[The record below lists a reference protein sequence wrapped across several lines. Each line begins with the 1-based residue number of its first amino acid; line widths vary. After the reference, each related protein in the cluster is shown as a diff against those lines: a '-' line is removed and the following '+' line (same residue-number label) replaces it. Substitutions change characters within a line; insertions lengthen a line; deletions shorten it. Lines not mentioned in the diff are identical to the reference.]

1 MGLVLKGLGHSYCD
15 QSRLKVVT
23 RHFGKH
29 LELFFCFSFQEAA
42 MTSCED
48 CRMNL
53 HSTRA
58 CFPQNVFS
66 KKTIHYCYQFFAMT
80 LCQLVFEAAYWS
92 IPSRK
97 DLKKDCGYCL
107 IATSE
112 PFKHS
117 RLSSNSLCLNLL
129 SLSHLHS
136 YENVLL
142 LVHLNKHFQILL
154 TPLQITILDS
164 NVTAAVAQSNSV
176 SLPFQDYLTSI
187 LWGFYLAL

>member
-58 CFPQNVFS
+58 CFLQNVFS
-66 KKTIHYCYQFFAMT
+66 KRTIHCCYQFFALT
-80 LCQLVFEAAYWS
+80 LCQLVFEAAYWN
-92 IPSRK
+92 IPSRT

-107 IATSE
+107 IATSK
-112 PFKHS
+112 PFKHLK
-117 RLSSNSLCLNLL
+117 LSSDSLCLSLL

-136 YENVLL
+136 YENALL

-164 NVTAAVAQSNSV
+164 NVTATVAQLNSV
-176 SLPFQDYLTSI
+176 SWSFLHYLISV
-187 LWGFYLAL
+187 LQGFYLVL

>member
-1 MGLVLKGLGHSYCD
+1 MLPRGLVLKDLGHSYCD

-29 LELFFCFSFQEAA
+29 LVLFFYFSFQEAT

-58 CFPQNVFS
+58 CFQQNVFS

-107 IATSE
+107 IITSE
-112 PFKHS
+112 PSKHS

-129 SLSHLHS
+129 SLSHLHF
-136 YENVLL
+136 YGNVLL

-154 TPLQITILDS
+154 TPLQIVILDS

-176 SLPFQDYLTSI
+176 ILSFQRSLTSV
-187 LWGFYLAL
+187 L

>member
-1 MGLVLKGLGHSYCD
+1 M
-15 QSRLKVVT
+15 
-23 RHFGKH
+23 
-29 LELFFCFSFQEAA
+29 
-42 MTSCED
+42 
-48 CRMNL
+48 
-53 HSTRA
+53 
-58 CFPQNVFS
+58 
-66 KKTIHYCYQFFAMT
+66 
-80 LCQLVFEAAYWS
+80 
-92 IPSRK
+92 K
-97 DLKKDCGYCL
+97 DYGYCL

-164 NVTAAVAQSNSV
+164 NVIATVAQSNSV
-176 SLPFQDYLTSI
+176 ILSFQRSLTSV
-187 LWGFYLAL
+187 L